1 MLCVV
6 CGHVLV
12 YDIYGFSAVWKHSPL
27 LQFICTF
34 HMPLFI
40 FLSGLVAS
48 PPNSIKDVPKDI
60 WKRFRILIMPMLVIG
75 SIYSL
80 ATKHDLSFAMNEMK
94 YGYWYFLVLFY
105 CYILNHLSINNL
117 NTHRGGVIFIIQI
130 CLLATIWK
138 IAPHL
143 VKYMPES
150 IQNILS
156 INQLILYFPYFLMG
170 SLIKR
175 LYLHDLFFRN
185 GYVLILAAIIWGC
198 SPLIHFPY
206 SGFITTSS
214 AILVIMNICKKI
226 EQQQLLGNKILEHIG
241 INTLYIYCF
250 HYFVLQLMKMPFLE
264 EWLLSIK
271 SCIFLDLLL
280 CLIPT
285 AFAVLLSFFI
295 KSIISREPLIM
306 KFVFNKKKI

>member
-117 NTHRGGVIFIIQI
+117 NTHRGGGNIYHSDLPASNNMENRSTPGQI
-130 CLLATIWK
+130 HA
-138 IAPHL
+138 
-143 VKYMPES
+143 
-150 IQNILS
+150 
-156 INQLILYFPYFLMG
+156 
-170 SLIKR
+170 
-175 LYLHDLFFRN
+175 
-185 GYVLILAAIIWGC
+185 
-198 SPLIHFPY
+198 
-206 SGFITTSS
+206 
-214 AILVIMNICKKI
+214 
-226 EQQQLLGNKILEHIG
+226 G
-241 INTLYIYCF
+241 INTE
-250 HYFVLQLMKMPFLE
+250 YFEHQSAY
-264 EWLLSIK
+264 SIFP
-271 SCIFLDLLL
+271 IFPDGL
-280 CLIPT
+280 
-285 AFAVLLSFFI
+285 
-295 KSIISREPLIM
+295 
-306 KFVFNKKKI
+306 FNKKALFT